1 MNKKALSLILAGA
14 MVLGMSAVPAMAE
27 EKPFDCSIWP
37 LRIIRVEN
45 KLKVALT
52 PTCPAINK
60 VPLEKVKTLVKMEL
74 GQKIHEQAQL
84 HPDMVKEFKKGF
96 IILE

>member
-1 MNKKALSLILAGA
+1 MDEHKGCELN
-14 MVLGMSAVPAMAE
+14 AE

-37 LRIIRVEN
+37 LRIIRVED

-52 PTCPAINK
+52 PTCLAINK
-60 VPLEKVKTLVKMEL
+60 VPLEKVKTLVKREL

-84 HPDMVKEFKKGF
+84 HPDMVKEFKKDF